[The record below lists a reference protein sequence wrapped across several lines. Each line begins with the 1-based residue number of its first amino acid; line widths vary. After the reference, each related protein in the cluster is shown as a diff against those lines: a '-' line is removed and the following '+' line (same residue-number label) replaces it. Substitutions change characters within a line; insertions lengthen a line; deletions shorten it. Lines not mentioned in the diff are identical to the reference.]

1 MSACNARG
9 DQHEKRRHA
18 LTGVQQ
24 AKGRAN
30 AGGTHGQVCPSGA
43 PVRLKAPTL
52 MEATGSRAVRVGA
65 ARRPPFA
72 PRAAVPRTCGGGRCR
87 TGVPPVLPGRTPGRC
102 AARTVAPAH
111 LPRTAGR
118 PPHPPAPHLQCAAG
132 AGVRWGQVSPR
143 RAAGSSRQDTGT
155 VRGPNGVLGGRAPL
169 RRLMCAADGRKQGAS
184 AASLR
189 PAAGA
194 DVRHKRRAGAGRTRM
209 RGLARVP
216 ANPDAP
222 LRRDP
227 PSGLWR
233 RTTMG
238 LLHRLVTDPL
248 HRARTRG

>member
-1 MSACNARG
+1 MAGVSLSACNARG

-155 VRGPNGVLGGRAPL
+155 VRDPNGVRGGPPART
-169 RRLMCAADGRKQGAS
+169 GAS
-184 AASLR
+184 R
-189 PAAGA
+189 P
-194 DVRHKRRAGAGRTRM
+194 K
-209 RGLARVP
+209 RVP
-216 ANPDAP
+216 GVLPGASRP
-222 LRRDP
+222 RC
-227 PSGLWR
+227 
-233 RTTMG
+233 
-238 LLHRLVTDPL
+238 RLVMGDSL
-248 HRARTRG
+248 VARCIRCTLTPT